1 MTIAIGILGYFAVS
15 AGIVVFFRFVHA
27 ADREMRE
34 ITLEAAEL
42 HPAPRMRQYHRR
54 SA

>member
-15 AGIVVFFRFVHA
+15 AGRVVFFRFVRS

-42 HPAPRMRQYHRR
+42 HPAPSMPHYHRQ